1 MGNTTLE
8 KLQVVIEGTIAPY
21 KKAVDEA
28 KKQTKSMT
36 NSINKDIAG
45 IKNPA
50 RQILE
55 SDKDFVR
62 MKKTLSNTFADLKNG
77 NIAKGIKGLASE
89 KINNKAGDIID
100 KFRDAQVN
108 SGLKEYTEEYKQ
120 TIDYMKRTEKV
131 LDRLKEKQKEMD
143 AAWIDKQ
150 SDAWRNN
157 EREIARAEER
167 LDYYIGHSNMLKM
180 SGQGLQSTGL
190 KKAAGSIASKSF
202 GGMKSVFDRVTRAV
216 KKSGGAF
223 ASLIQKFRT
232 GIPQI
237 NKTKNSMKGFGN
249 TGRGL
254 NGILKTLGMTARFMF
269 ASFVISGAVNGAK
282 EGMQNLAQYS
292 SQTNASLSMLM
303 SSLTQ
308 LKNSLAT
315 AFAPILNVAAP
326 ILNLLIQK
334 VSQAVTAVGMLFA
347 SLTGQK
353 SFVKATKVSQDYAAS
368 LKSGTSN
375 AKKAND
381 ANQKLQKTLLGF
393 DQINRMDD
401 NSDSGAADTGDAG
414 DLGGL
419 SPSDMF
425 ETVSIPNQIKEFADQ
440 IKEAWK
446 NADFTDIGKIVG
458 DKLNHALE
466 NIQWDKIR
474 ATSSKIA
481 KSIATFLNGFIGET
495 NWELVGST
503 LGNALN
509 TVIDFGYTFV
519 TTFEW
524 KKFGNAIS
532 EFINGAVK
540 TVDWGKAGKTLSEGV
555 KGILDTIIQ
564 AIQNTDWKQIGVAIG
579 TFLANIDWR
588 ENIAKLLTAVASIP
602 KAIFDTIAGA
612 IETIDWGQ
620 LVKDIAGGIRDFF
633 VSFEWKGT
641 FKSAGEAIGAAL
653 KALFDV
659 GQVIGEALANAIESA
674 KNYFKD
680 KTEECGGNIVLG
692 FLKGIKDGLVDIGK
706 WVVDNIFKPFIDG
719 FKEAFGIHSPSTV
732 MEEQG
737 GYIITGLFNGLINNV
752 KEVIEWCKGLPD
764 KVKDALGN
772 AKEWLVQKGKDAIE
786 GIKNGYESVKEGTL
800 LSKFRKL
807 KDDTFS
813 SVGDVAGKVK
823 QKGTDVISGIK
834 QGYENSKQSG
844 LLSKVATL
852 KENIYT
858 SIGNVSEKVKSKG
871 RDVVSGFKSGYE
883 NNKSQISSA
892 VSGIPNLIT
901 RSIGNL
907 YQVGSS
913 AMSSFARGFSSIHI
927 PTPHIGWN
935 WNSIKLGKT
944 SFSVPSFNVNWYAS
958 GGFPESGEMFVAGEA
973 GPEMVGRMG
982 KRNAVANNNQIVDG
996 IKAGVFEAM
1005 MDAFNASGILDQD
1018 ATDKNVILE
1027 FVINADSET
1036 LYRAVRKGK
1045 QKYDG
1050 RFMVVEEI

>member
-55 SDKDFVR
+55 SDKDFVQ
-62 MKKTLSNTFADLKNG
+62 MKKTLGNTFANLKNG
-77 NIAKGIKGLASE
+77 NIAKDIGNSIYGKVND
-89 KINNKAGDIID
+89 KIGNITE
-100 KFRDAQVN
+100 KFRDFQVN
-108 SGLKEYTEEYKQ
+108 SGLKEYTEEYEQ

-143 AAWIDKQ
+143 ASQIDKQ

-167 LDYYIGHSNMLKM
+167 LDHYIAHSNRLKM
-180 SGQGLQSTGL
+180 SGQGLQSIGL

-202 GGMKSVFDRVTRAV
+202 SGMKSVFDRVTGAV

-254 NGILKTLGMTARFMF
+254 SGILKTLGMTARFMF

-292 SQTNASLSMLM
+292 SQTNASLSILM

-308 LKNSLAT
+308 LKNSLTT
-315 AFAPILNVAAP
+315 AFAPILNVVAP
-326 ILNLLIQK
+326 MLNLLMQK
-334 VSQAVTAVGMLFA
+334 VSQAATSIGMLFA

-414 DLGGL
+414 NLGGL
-419 SPSDMF
+419 PPSDMF
-425 ETVSIPNQIKEFADQ
+425 ETVSIPNQIKDFADQ

-446 NADFTDIGKIVG
+446 NADFTDIGRIVG
-458 DKLNHALE
+458 EKLNHALE

-519 TTFEW
+519 TTFDW
-524 KKFGNAIS
+524 KKFGQAIS
-532 EFINGAVK
+532 DFINGSVK
-540 TVDWGKAGKTLSEGV
+540 TVDWGKAGKTISEGV

-579 TFLANIDWR
+579 TFLGNIDWR
-588 ENIAKLLTAVASIP
+588 GNITKLLTAVASIP
-602 KAIFDTIAGA
+602 KAIFDAISGA

-620 LVKDIAGGIRDFF
+620 IVKDIAGGIRDFLVGF
-633 VSFEWKGT
+633 DWKGT
-641 FKSAGEAIGAAL
+641 FESAGELIGAAM

-659 GQVIGEALANAIESA
+659 GQVIGETLANAIESA
-674 KNYFKD
+674 KDYFQD
-680 KTEECGGNIVLG
+680 KIEECGGNIVLG
-692 FLKGIKDGLVDIGK
+692 ILKGIKDGLLNIGK
-706 WVVDNIFKPFIDG
+706 WVVDNIFQPFIDG

-737 GYIITGLFNGLINNV
+737 GYIITGLLNGLVNNV
-752 KEVIEWCKGLPD
+752 KDVIEWCKALPSN
-764 KVKDALGN
+764 VKDALGD
-772 AKEWLVQKGKDAIE
+772 AKEWLIQKGKDAIE
-786 GIKNGYESVKEGTL
+786 GIKNGYESVKDGTL

-807 KDDTFS
+807 KEDTFS
-813 SVGDVAGKVK
+813 SVGDISGKLK
-823 QKGTDVISGIK
+823 KKGSDAISGIK

-858 SIGNVSEKVKSKG
+858 SIGNVSEKVKGKG
-871 RDVVSGFKSGYE
+871 REVVSGFKSGYE
-883 NNKSQISSA
+883 NNKSQIGSA
-892 VSGIPNLIT
+892 VSGIPNLIS

-913 AMSSFARGFSSIHI
+913 AMSSFARGFASIHI

-935 WNSIKLGKT
+935 WNSIRLGKT

-958 GGFPESGEMFVAGEA
+958 GGFPENGEMFVAREA

-982 KRNAVANNNQIVDG
+982 KKNAVANNNQIIEG
-996 IKAGVFEAM
+996 IKAGVFEAV
-1005 MDAFNASGILDQD
+1005 MDAFNASGAFNQKSQE
-1018 ATDKNVILE
+1018 KNVTLE
-1027 FVINADSET
+1027 LLIKADSET
-1036 LYRAVRKGK
+1036 LYRVVRKGK

-1050 RFMVVEEI
+1050 RYMIVEEI

>member
-1 MGNTTLE
+1 MGNITLE

-21 KKAVDEA
+21 KKAVEEA

-55 SDKDFVR
+55 SDKDFVQ
-62 MKKTLSNTFADLKNG
+62 MKKTLGNTFANLKNG
-77 NIAKGIKGLASE
+77 NIAKDIGNSIYGKVND
-89 KINNKAGDIID
+89 KIGNITE
-100 KFRDAQVN
+100 KFRDFQVN
-108 SGLKEYTEEYKQ
+108 SGLKEYTEEYEQ
-120 TIDYMKRTEKV
+120 TIDYMQRTEKV

-143 AAWIDKQ
+143 ASQIDKQ

-167 LDYYIGHSNMLKM
+167 LDHYIAHSNKLKM

-190 KKAAGSIASKSF
+190 KKAAGSIASKFF
-202 GGMKSVFDRVTRAV
+202 GGMKSVFDRVTGAV

-254 NGILKTLGMTARFMF
+254 SGILKTLGMTARFMF

-315 AFAPILNVAAP
+315 AFAPILNVVAP
-326 ILNLLIQK
+326 MLNLLIQK
-334 VSQAVTAVGMLFA
+334 VSQAVTAIGMLFA

-368 LKSGTSN
+368 LKSSTSN

-425 ETVSIPNQIKEFADQ
+425 ETVSIPNKIKDFANQ
-440 IKEAWK
+440 LKEAWK
-446 NADFTDIGKIVG
+446 NADFTEIGRTVG
-458 DKLNHALE
+458 EKLNHALE

-481 KSIATFLNGFIGET
+481 KSIATFLNGFIGTT

-503 LGNALN
+503 LGNGLN

-519 TTFEW
+519 TTFDW
-524 KKFGNAIS
+524 KKFGQAIAD
-532 EFINGAVK
+532 FINGSVK

-579 TFLANIDWR
+579 TFLGNIDWQG
-588 ENIAKLLTAVASIP
+588 NITKLLTAVASIP
-602 KAIFDTIAGA
+602 KAIFDAISGA

-620 LVKDIAGGIRDFF
+620 IVKDIAGGIRDFLVGF
-633 VSFEWKGT
+633 DWKGT
-641 FKSAGEAIGAAL
+641 FKSAGELIGAAL

-659 GQVIGEALANAIESA
+659 GQVIGETLANAIESA
-674 KNYFKD
+674 KDYFQD
-680 KTEECGGNIVLG
+680 KIEECGGNIVLG
-692 FLKGIKDGLVDIGK
+692 ILKGIKDGLLNIGK
-706 WVVDNIFKPFIDG
+706 WVVDNIFQPFIDG

-737 GYIITGLFNGLINNV
+737 GYIITGLLNGLVNNV
-752 KEVIEWCKGLPD
+752 KDVIEWCKALPGN
-764 KVKDALGN
+764 VKDALGD

-786 GIKNGYESVKEGTL
+786 GIKNGYETVKDGTL

-807 KDDTFS
+807 KEDTFS
-813 SVGDVAGKVK
+813 SVGDISGKLK
-823 QKGTDVISGIK
+823 QKGSDAISGIK

-858 SIGNVSEKVKSKG
+858 SIGNVSEKVKGKG
-871 RDVVSGFKSGYE
+871 REVVSGFKSGYE
-883 NNKSQISSA
+883 NNKSQIGSA
-892 VSGIPNLIT
+892 VSGIPNLIS

-913 AMSSFARGFSSIHI
+913 AMSSFARGFASIHI

-935 WNSIKLGKT
+935 WNSIRLGKT

-958 GGFPESGEMFVAGEA
+958 GGFPENGEMFVAREA

-982 KRNAVANNNQIVDG
+982 KKNAVANNNQIIEG
-996 IKAGVFEAM
+996 IKAGVFEAV
-1005 MDAFNASGILDQD
+1005 MDAFNASGAFNQKSQE
-1018 ATDKNVILE
+1018 KNVTLE
-1027 FVINADSET
+1027 LLIKADSET
-1036 LYRAVRKGK
+1036 LYRVVRKGK

-1050 RFMVVEEI
+1050 RYMIVEEI

>member
-190 KKAAGSIASKSF
+190 KKAAGSNASKSF

-401 NSDSGAADTGDAG
+401 NSDSGVADTGDAG

-588 ENIAKLLTAVASIP
+588 ENVAKLLTAVASIP

-633 VSFEWKGT
+633 VSFDWKGT

-958 GGFPESGEMFVAGEA
+958 GGFPENGQMFVAGEA

>member
-50 RQILE
+50 REILE
-55 SDKDFVR
+55 SDKDFVQ
-62 MKKTLSNTFADLKNG
+62 MKKTLGNTFANLKNG
-77 NIAKGIKGLASE
+77 NIAKDIGNSIYGKVND
-89 KINNKAGDIID
+89 KIGNITE
-100 KFRDAQVN
+100 KFRDFQVN

-120 TIDYMKRTEKV
+120 TIDYMQRTEKV
-131 LDRLKEKQKEMD
+131 LDRLKEKQKGMD
-143 AAWIDKQ
+143 AAQIDKQ

-167 LDYYIGHSNMLKM
+167 LDHYIAHSNMLKM

-202 GGMKSVFDRVTRAV
+202 GGMKSVFDRVTGAV

-254 NGILKTLGMTARFMF
+254 SGILKTLGMTARFMF

-315 AFAPILNVAAP
+315 AFAPILNVVAP
-326 ILNLLIQK
+326 MLNLLIQK

-401 NSDSGAADTGDAG
+401 NSDSGAADTGDV
-414 DLGGL
+414 GGL
-419 SPSDMF
+419 SPNDMF
-425 ETVSIPNQIKEFADQ
+425 ETVSIPNKIKEFADQ
-440 IKEAWK
+440 LKEVWK

-633 VSFEWKGT
+633 VSFDWKGT

-958 GGFPESGEMFVAGEA
+958 GGFPENGEMFVAREA

-982 KRNAVANNNQIVDG
+982 KKNAVANNNQIIEG
-996 IKAGVFEAM
+996 IKAGVFEAV
-1005 MDAFNASGILDQD
+1005 MDAFNASGAFNQKSQE
-1018 ATDKNVILE
+1018 KNVTLE
-1027 FVINADSET
+1027 LLIKADSET
-1036 LYRAVRKGK
+1036 LYRVVRKGK

-1050 RFMVVEEI
+1050 RYMIVEEI

>member
-62 MKKTLSNTFADLKNG
+62 MKKTLSNTFADLING
-77 NIAKGIKGLASE
+77 KIAKGIKGIASE
-89 KINNKAGDIID
+89 KVNNKAGDIID

-131 LDRLKEKQKEMD
+131 LDRLKEKQKEMN

-180 SGQGLQSTGL
+180 SGQGLQSTSL
-190 KKAAGSIASKSF
+190 KKAAGSIASKSV
-202 GGMKSVFDRVTRAV
+202 GGMKSVFDRVTGAV

-254 NGILKTLGMTARFMF
+254 SGILKTLGMTARFMF

-353 SFVKATKVSQDYAAS
+353 SFVKATKVSQDYAVS

-633 VSFEWKGT
+633 VSFDWKGT

>member
-21 KKAVDEA
+21 KKAVNEA

-36 NSINKDIAG
+36 DSINKDIAG

-55 SDKDFVR
+55 SDGEFVR
-62 MKKTLSNTFADLKNG
+62 MKKMLSNTFSDLRNG
-77 NIAKGIKGLASE
+77 NIAKGIGSGISE
-89 KINNKAGDIID
+89 NVNSKIGNTID
-100 KFRDAQVN
+100 KFRDFQVN
-108 SGLKEYTEEYKQ
+108 SGLKEHTEDYKQ
-120 TIDYMKRTEKV
+120 MADRMQRTEKV

-143 AAWIDKQ
+143 AAGIDEQ
-150 SDAWRNN
+150 SEAWKNN
-157 EREIARAEER
+157 EREIAAAERR
-167 LDYYIGHSNMLKM
+167 LREYTMDVNSLKR
-180 SGQGLQSTGL
+180 SGEGLQFAGIKNAFKSIKSIISGKDTGAD
-190 KKAAGSIASKSF
+190 KETEGI
-202 GGMKSVFDRVTRAV
+202 

-232 GIPQI
+232 GIPHI
-237 NKTKNSMKGFGN
+237 NKAKNSMKGLGN

-254 NGILKTLGMTARFMF
+254 GGILKTLGMTARFMF

-315 AFAPILNVAAP
+315 AFAPILNAAAP
-326 ILNLLIQK
+326 MLNLLIQK
-334 VSQAVTAVGMLFA
+334 ISQAVTAIGMLFA

-353 SFVKATKVSQDYAAS
+353 SFTKATKVNQDYASS
-368 LKSGTSN
+368 LKSNALN

-381 ANQKLQKTLLGF
+381 TNKTLQKTLLGF
-393 DQINRMDD
+393 DQINRMD
-401 NSDSGAADTGDAG
+401 NHSDSGAADTGDTG

-425 ETVSIPNQIKEFADQ
+425 ETVSIPNKIKAFADQ
-440 IKEAWK
+440 LKEAWK

-540 TVDWGKAGKTLSEGV
+540 TVDWGKAGKTLSEDV

-579 TFLANIDWR
+579 TFLANIDWQK
-588 ENIAKLLTAVASIP
+588 NIAKLLTAVASIP
-602 KAIFDTIAGA
+602 KAIFDAIAGA
-612 IETIDWGQ
+612 IETVDWGQ

-633 VSFEWKGT
+633 ASFDWKGT

-680 KTEECGGNIVLG
+680 KTEECGGNIALG

-737 GYIITGLFNGLINNV
+737 GYIITGLLNGLANNV

-786 GIKNGYESVKEGTL
+786 GIKNGYDSVKEGTL

-883 NNKSQISSA
+883 NNKSQIGSA

-901 RSIGNL
+901 SSIGNL

-958 GGFPESGEMFVAGEA
+958 GGFPENGEMFVAGEA

-1018 ATDKNVILE
+1018 STDKNVILE